1 MEGQEKAK
9 PSGKTAKAV
18 SKPDPG
24 AKLTDISVKRT
35 SARAAKPAARAGV
48 KKSAGPIS
56 TEQRRQLIAE
66 AAYFR
71 ALSRGFAGGD
81 QVADWLDA
89 EREVD
94 QSLGKAAD

>member
-35 SARAAKPAARAGV
+35 SAPAARAGV